1 MNDNVICPECSNEL
15 KQGYI
20 FSPRRICW
28 SESADSI
35 FADFGSEEVLINDA
49 FLKISKTPAFRCEK
63 CNLVIFKHK

>member
-1 MNDNVICPECSNEL
+1 MNDTVRCTECSNEV

-35 FADFGSEEVLINDA
+35 LADFGSEVLIEDA
-49 FLKISKTPAFRCEK
+49 IFKISKIPALRCEQCK
-63 CNLVIFKHK
+63 LVIFRHK

>member
-1 MNDNVICPECSNEL
+1 MSDIVKCPECSTEV

-35 FADFGSEEVLINDA
+35 YADFGSEVLVKDSI
-49 FLKISKTPAFRCEK
+49 LKMSKIPAIRCEG
-63 CNLVIFKHK
+63 CNLVTFKYK